1 MAYSGTTAASSLQNP
16 PVLLARGM
24 GVLTSTLAAV
34 VGATTPL
41 KQTGG
46 TGLWIYQSLDGATI
60 TSSIGYFTDGEQL
73 GMRNG
78 DFILISAATAA
89 GSTTVGI
96 ALGLLMTT
104 NSTAGYNT
112 ALLAQNS

>member
-1 MAYSGTTAASSLQNP
+1 MAYSGTTAASSVQNP
-16 PVLLARGM
+16 PLLIGRGLGM
-24 GVLTSTLAAV
+24 LTSTLAAV
-34 VGATTPL
+34 VGATSPL
-41 KQTGG
+41 RQTGG

-60 TSSIGYFTDGEQL
+60 TSSIAYFTDGQQL

-89 GSTTVGI
+89 GSTTVGM
-96 ALGLLMTT
+96 ALGMLMTT
-104 NSTAGYNT
+104 NSTAGWNT

>member
-1 MAYSGTTAASSLQNP
+1 MAYSGTTELSSVQNP

-24 GVLTSTLAAV
+24 GQLTSTLAAV

-46 TGLWIYQSLDGATI
+46 TGLWHYTSLDGATI

-78 DFILISAATAA
+78 DMIFVVASTAA
-89 GSTTVGI
+89 GSTVVGF

-104 NSTAGYNT
+104 NSTAG
-112 ALLAQNS
+112 